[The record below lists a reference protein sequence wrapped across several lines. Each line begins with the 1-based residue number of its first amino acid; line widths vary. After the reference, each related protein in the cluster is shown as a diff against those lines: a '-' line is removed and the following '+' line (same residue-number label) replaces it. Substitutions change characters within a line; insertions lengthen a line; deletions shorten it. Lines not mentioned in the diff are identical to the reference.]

1 MPGASRLSTMTG
13 LSHLKKS
20 SKELQQPKPSVSR
33 EDVLRGLEPLLDEY
47 TAVVTASNLSHGSKA
62 MYTDFAN
69 CFVRWIRGEFQ
80 PGSIG
85 SWKMTPRSS
94 KSGSPMPT
102 AKGAR

>member
-1 MPGASRLSTMTG
+1 MPSSSRLSVKIG

-20 SKELQQPKPSVSR
+20 LKEQDQKSIISR
-33 EDVLRGLEPLLDEY
+33 DDLLRGLEPLLDEY
-47 TAVVTASNLSHGSKA
+47 TALVTASNLSHRSKA

-85 SWKMTPRSS
+85 SWKMTPKSNKSRSS
-94 KSGSPMPT
+94 APT
-102 AKGAR
+102 AQGAR